1 MSKACSKGEKA
12 TRASYVTKWHGQ
24 ILCKILYTEANL
36 FDMASVEAGVKQN
49 YAYIGLRSLLTK
61 NHYLLGKF
69 FSLRKNMFYWVMCDM
84 IYLIKIQICTSAE
97 ISENDL

>member
-1 MSKACSKGEKA
+1 MSKACSTGEKA

-49 YAYIGLRSLLTK
+49 YAYIEIRSLLTIK
-61 NHYLLGKF
+61 
-69 FSLRKNMFYWVMCDM
+69 SLF
-84 IYLIKIQICTSAE
+84 IG
-97 ISENDL
+97 